1 MDNPISKL
9 IERIKEVNEILA
21 SRSDSMLYFE
31 DWYKISQLYFEFQ
44 NTNRLIDEAER
55 LAEENPIQ
63 LKDLAGLL
71 KEKSAHL
78 IDNLK
83 RIKDVDFISIADKQ
97 TSLFYDRF
105 QKAAD
110 ELNPYWKRY
119 CELNNRLDYLPLESE
134 EYKAVEKECE
144 AAKSEHDERQKEVKK
159 LYADY
164 QKEQKKAADLYALKI
179 PYLIA
184 VVSKINLIAG
194 SIITDLE
201 LFEKEEER

>member
-9 IERIKEVNEILA
+9 IERIKEINEILA
-21 SRSDSMLYFE
+21 PHSASMLSFE
-31 DWYKISQLYFEFQ
+31 DCYKISQFYFEFQ

-71 KEKSAHL
+71 KEKSSHL

-119 CELNNRLDYLPLESE
+119 CELNNCLDYLPFDS
-134 EYKAVEKECE
+134 KE
-144 AAKSEHDERQKEVKK
+144 
-159 LYADY
+159 
-164 QKEQKKAADLYALKI
+164 
-179 PYLIA
+179 
-184 VVSKINLIAG
+184 
-194 SIITDLE
+194 
-201 LFEKEEER
+201 

>member
-9 IERIKEVNEILA
+9 IERIREVNEILA
-21 SRSDSMLYFE
+21 SRSDSILSFE
-31 DWYKISQLYFEFQ
+31 DCYKISQFYFEFQ

-55 LAEENPIQ
+55 LAEENLTQ

-83 RIKDVDFISIADKQ
+83 MIKDVDFISIADKQ

-119 CELNNRLDYLPLESE
+119 CELNNRLDYLPLESK

-144 AAKSEHDERQKEVKK
+144 ESKSEHDERQKEVKK

-194 SIITDLE
+194 SILTDLE
-201 LFEKEEER
+201 SIEKEEER

>member
-1 MDNPISKL
+1 MDNPIYNL

-21 SRSDSMLYFE
+21 SHSDSMLYFE
-31 DWYKISQLYFEFQ
+31 DWYKISQFYFEFQ

-71 KEKSAHL
+71 KEKSSHL

-110 ELNPYWKRY
+110 ELNPYWKRN

>member
-9 IERIKEVNEILA
+9 IERIREVNEILA
-21 SRSDSMLYFE
+21 SRSDSILSFE
-31 DWYKISQLYFEFQ
+31 DCYKISQFYFEFQ
-44 NTNRLIDEAER
+44 NTNRLIEDAER

-63 LKDLAGLL
+63 LKNLAGLL
-71 KEKSAHL
+71 KEESANL

-83 RIKDVDFISIADKQ
+83 MIKDVDLINIANKQ

-119 CELNNRLDYLPLESE
+119 CELNNRLDYLPLESK

-144 AAKSEHDERQKEVKK
+144 ESKSEHDERQKEVKK

>member
-9 IERIKEVNEILA
+9 IERIREVNEILA
-21 SRSDSMLYFE
+21 SRSDSILSFE
-31 DWYKISQLYFEFQ
+31 DCYKISQFYFEFQ
-44 NTNRLIDEAER
+44 NTNRLIEDAER

-63 LKDLAGLL
+63 LKNLAGLL
-71 KEKSAHL
+71 KEESANL

-83 RIKDVDFISIADKQ
+83 MIKDVDLINIANKQ

-119 CELNNRLDYLPLESE
+119 CELNNRLDYLPLESK

-144 AAKSEHDERQKEVKK
+144 ESKSEHDERQKEVKK

-184 VVSKINLIAG
+184 VVLKINLIAG
-194 SIITDLE
+194 SILTDLE
-201 LFEKEEER
+201 SIEKEEER

>member
-1 MDNPISKL
+1 MDNPISNL

-21 SRSDSMLYFE
+21 SRSDSMLSFE
-31 DWYKISQLYFEFQ
+31 DCYKISQFYFEFQ

-71 KEKSAHL
+71 KEKSSHL

-164 QKEQKKAADLYALKI
+164 QKEQKKAADLYSLKI

>member
-1 MDNPISKL
+1 MDNPIYNL
-9 IERIKEVNEILA
+9 IERIKKVNEILA

-31 DWYKISQLYFEFQ
+31 DWYKISQFYFEFQ

-71 KEKSAHL
+71 KEKSSHL

>member
-21 SRSDSMLYFE
+21 SCSDTILSFE
-31 DWYKISQLYFEFQ
+31 DCYKISQFYFEFQ

-55 LAEENPIQ
+55 LAEENPTQ

-83 RIKDVDFISIADKQ
+83 MIKDVDLINIANKQ

-119 CELNNRLDYLPLESE
+119 CELNNRLDYLPLESK

-144 AAKSEHDERQKEVKK
+144 ESKSEHDERQKEVKK

-184 VVSKINLIAG
+184 IVSKINLIAG

-201 LFEKEEER
+201 LIEKEEER

>member
-1 MDNPISKL
+1 MDNPISNL

-21 SRSDSMLYFE
+21 SRSDFMLSFE
-31 DWYKISQLYFEFQ
+31 DCYKISQFYFEFQ

-83 RIKDVDFISIADKQ
+83 MIKDVDFICIADKQ

-119 CELNNRLDYLPLESE
+119 CELNNRLDYLPLESK
-134 EYKAVEKECE
+134 EYKAIEKECGE
-144 AAKSEHDERQKEVKK
+144 AKSEHDERQKEVKK

-164 QKEQKKAADLYALKI
+164 QKEQNKAADLYALKI

-201 LFEKEEER
+201 LIEKEEER

>member
-21 SRSDSMLYFE
+21 SCSDTILSFE
-31 DWYKISQLYFEFQ
+31 DCYKISQFYFEFQ

-55 LAEENPIQ
+55 LAEENPTQ

-83 RIKDVDFISIADKQ
+83 MIKDVDLINIANKQ

-119 CELNNRLDYLPLESE
+119 CELNNRLDYLPLESK
-134 EYKAVEKECE
+134 EYKAIEKECE
-144 AAKSEHDERQKEVKK
+144 EAKSEHDERQKEVKK

-164 QKEQKKAADLYALKI
+164 QEEQKKAADLYALKI

-201 LFEKEEER
+201 LIEKEEER